1 MRGRGG
7 VLRGRGRQCQGPTR
21 SGGIQN
27 PSSSFDQKQKL
38 LLMRLIL
45 YLGISLDILNRSIY
59 RQVLEEKIDIEDY
72 PNLFQDLE
80 NENLG

>member
-1 MRGRGG
+1 MCFVKRY
-7 VLRGRGRQCQGPTR
+7 
-21 SGGIQN
+21 
-27 PSSSFDQKQKL
+27 FHFYEKQKL